1 VLPYVNADRIASS
14 GAGSGFNPPSI
25 DDFFPPVLFFAG
37 TPFAINRLEIIRFIV
52 LIAIVLWLW
61 LGTRRMKLVPKR
73 GQVIT
78 EYILGFPRN
87 SIVIETLGEKDGKRF
102 MPILMT
108 VFFVT
113 VGMNLTGIIPGL
125 QLAGTS
131 IIGIPL
137 IEAVVLYVVF
147 IYAGVRQHGG
157 GGFMK
162 NALFPPG
169 APWFLYIL
177 LVPVEFI
184 STFVVRPISLT
195 LRLLMNLVA
204 GHMLIALCWAA
215 TEFFLVT
222 LLFTQG
228 NFLGLLGIGTFAFG
242 VIFFFL
248 ELFVALLQAYIITI
262 LGAIY
267 VQLALADEH

>member
-1 VLPYVNADRIASS
+1 
-14 GAGSGFNPPSI
+14 
-25 DDFFPPVLFFAG
+25 
-37 TPFAINRLEIIRFIV
+37 
-52 LIAIVLWLW
+52 
-61 LGTRRMKLVPKR
+61 MKLVPKR
-73 GQVIT
+73 GQVVT
-78 EYILGFPRN
+78 EFILGFPRQ
-87 SIVIETLGEKDGKRF
+87 SIIIDTLGEKDGRRF

-113 VGMNLTGIIPGL
+113 LGMNLTGIVPGL
-125 QLAGTS
+125 QLAGTAV
-131 IIGIPL
+131 IGIPL
-137 IEAVVLYVVF
+137 IEAVVLYVMF
-147 IYAGVRQHGG
+147 IYAGIRKHGG
-157 GGFMK
+157 GFFK

-204 GHMLIALCWAA
+204 GHMLLALCWAA
-215 TEFFLVT
+215 TQFFLVT
-222 LLFTQG
+222 LIFTQG

-242 VIFFFL
+242 VIFFGL
-248 ELFVALLQAYIITI
+248 EIFVAVLQAYIITI